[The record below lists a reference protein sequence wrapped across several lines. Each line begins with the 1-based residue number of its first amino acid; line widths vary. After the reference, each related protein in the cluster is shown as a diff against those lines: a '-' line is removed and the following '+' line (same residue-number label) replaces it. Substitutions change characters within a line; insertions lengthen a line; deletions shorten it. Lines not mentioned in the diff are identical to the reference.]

1 MPTTEGAVP
10 FPPVSYADWRAGVE
24 AEPGPDVV
32 SRRLRATTEDGIA
45 IEPLYAPGGPGDAEA
60 QNLAG
65 LVVGLLPSGEQGW
78 KIRQR
83 FPANA
88 ARETIDTAIAGGV
101 QSIEFTWKETDEFL
115 KLFALL
121 PDLGLA
127 GIETSLEG
135 NFAKSLTGFGV
146 SVEKFGRLSLGIDPI
161 NSFLRNESLTG
172 ELVHDVG
179 MVSLLKEW
187 NRPGDIPLRASG
199 DVFFDAGAT
208 SGMTLGMTMASALA
222 YLRAVESTGADPAW
236 ASGMLEVRLPCGP
249 RFFESAAMLRAA
261 RLVWARILEVSGMVP
276 VPLRLVASTGRRN
289 LTRHDPWNNAL
300 RNTSVALA
308 AALGGADVLQLL
320 PHDSRTAEPGPA
332 ALRLARTTGL
342 ILQEEASLGRVLDPA
357 EGSWFLESLT
367 AELARV
373 AWEELRRLDAVGG
386 IVAAIESGDVSRRIA
401 EAAAARHERVQSRRH
416 PILGVTEYPVEGEA
430 ATRSGLEM
438 TEDEAPSAF
447 PLRPD
452 ALPFELL
459 RDAGEAT

>member
-1 MPTTEGAVP
+1 MSTIDGTVP
-10 FPPVSYADWRAGVE
+10 FPPVSYTDWRAGVE
-24 AEPGPDVV
+24 AGPGPDVA
-32 SRRLRATTEDGIA
+32 SRRLRAITEDGIA

-60 QNLAG
+60 RNLAG
-65 LVVGLLPSGEQGW
+65 LVVGLLPAGEQGW

-88 ARETIDTAIAGGV
+88 TRETIDTAIAGGV

-146 SVEKFGRLSLGIDPI
+146 SVEQFGRLSLGIDPI

-179 MVSLLKEW
+179 MVGLLKEW

-199 DVFFDAGAT
+199 DVFHDAGAT

-261 RLVWARILEVSGMVP
+261 RLVWARVLEVAGITP
-276 VPLRLVASTGRRN
+276 TPLRLVASTGRRT
-289 LTRHDPWNNAL
+289 LTRHDPRNNAL
-300 RNTSVALA
+300 RNTSVAFA
-308 AALGGADVLQLL
+308 AAIGGADILQLL
-320 PHDSRTAEPGPA
+320 PYDGRNAEPSAA

-342 ILQEEASLGRVLDPA
+342 ILQEEAYLGRVLDPA

-367 AELARV
+367 SELAEH
-373 AWEELRRLDAVGG
+373 AWDELRRLEAAGG
-386 IVAAIESGDVSRRIA
+386 IIAAIESGDLSRRIA
-401 EAAAARHERVQSRRH
+401 EAAAARQDRVRTGRH
-416 PILGVTEYPVEGEA
+416 LIIGVTEHPVEGEV
-430 ATRSGLEM
+430 ATRSPQE
-438 TEDEAPSAF
+438 TAEAAMSSPF
-447 PLRPD
+447 PFRPD
-452 ALPFELL
+452 AFACEAE
-459 RDAGEAT
+459 RDTGQAS